1 MSTNRILNRK
11 QKLARTFVGASLLIV
26 IGAGFSASLSDHGVA
41 SSEVVKTGTA
51 GYMQV
56 VVTSGETI
64 WSIAS
69 AINTGG
75 RSDLSSVVDQI
86 VSTNGLASTDLEPGT
101 KLWVPSK

>member
-1 MSTNRILNRK
+1 MRSNRILNRK
-11 QKLARTFVGASLLIV
+11 QKLARTLVGTSLLIV

-41 SSEVVKTGTA
+41 STEVIKTGTT

-64 WSIAS
+64 WSIAGML
-69 AINTGG
+69 NEGG

-86 VSTNGLASTDLEPGT
+86 VSANGLTSTDLEPGT

>member
-1 MSTNRILNRK
+1 MSKNRYK
-11 QKLARTFVGASLLIV
+11 KLARTFVGASLLIV

-69 AINTGG
+69 ALNAGG

-86 VSTNGLASTDLEPGT
+86 VSANGLDSTDLEPGT
-101 KLWVPSK
+101 KLWVPAK